1 MTTDRQGGAG
11 GMGTGR
17 ALLLFTMVQ
26 GLLVVGLAVGLQQ
39 FVWRDADGARAVQ
52 ASAWV
57 AFGVQTFAFVV
68 ARLVARQQLLAGWGL
83 GVALRFVSVLVW
95 GLLGVKAMG
104 LPSSP
109 ALLSLV
115 VFYFASTLV
124 EPLFLT

>member
-1 MTTDRQGGAG
+1 MMSTERQG
-11 GMGTGR
+11 GMGTGK
-17 ALLLFTMVQ
+17 ALLLFTLVQ
-26 GLLVVGLAVGLQQ
+26 GVLVLGLTFGLTQ
-39 FVWRDADGARAVQ
+39 FVWPDAEGARAVR

-57 AFGVQTFAFVV
+57 AVGVQTFAFAM

-83 GVALRFVSVLVW
+83 GVALRFVSVIVW
-95 GLLGVKAMG
+95 GLLGVTAMG
-104 LPSSP
+104 LSSNP

>member
-1 MTTDRQGGAG
+1 MVAERQGGL
-11 GMGTGR
+11 GTGR
-17 ALLLFTMVQ
+17 ALLLFTLMQ
-26 GLLVVGLAVGLQQ
+26 GLLVLGLAFGLTQ
-39 FVWRDADGARAVQ
+39 FVWPDAEGARAVQ

-57 AFGVQTFAFVV
+57 AVGVQTFAFLV

-83 GVALRFVSVLVW
+83 GVALRVVSVLVW
-95 GLLGVKAMG
+95 GLLGVKVMG